1 MGDVV
6 GQVVGS
12 VQAMI
17 TGFLQALPRI
27 GLAVGVFVL
36 FQMVSGRVRAVV
48 RNVIERTGR
57 PRNVGVVLGR
67 LARWGTIGA
76 GVVVAFSLAAPGFG
90 VGQLVQLAGIGSVAI
105 AFAFRDVLQNSLAG
119 LLILVQQPFG
129 LGDQIEVSG
138 YEGTV
143 ENIET
148 RATDLRT
155 FDGRKVM
162 IPNSEIYT
170 SPVTVNTAYDTRRSQ
185 YEFRIGYPEDIDHV
199 REVIPDAI
207 RSVEGVLEEPEPDVR
222 VVDLGDSSVVIR
234 GRWWTGSEQSN
245 TVAVQ
250 DEVVKQVKERLE
262 AEGIDIPYTTRTVHL
277 HQEDEGE

>member
-6 GQVVGS
+6 GQVVASIQGL
-12 VQAMI
+12 I

-27 GLAVGVFVL
+27 GLAVGVFIL
-36 FQMVSGRVRAVV
+36 FLVASGRVRDVV

-57 PRNVGVVLGR
+57 PQNVGVVLGR
-67 LARWGTIGA
+67 LARWGTIAA
-76 GVVVAFSLAAPGFG
+76 GIVVALSLAAPGFG
-90 VGQLVQLAGIGSVAI
+90 VGQLVQLVGIGSVAI

-119 LLILVQQPFG
+119 LLILVQQPFE

-170 SPVTVNTAYDTRRSQ
+170 SPVTVNTAYETRRSQ
-185 YEFRIGYPEDIDHV
+185 YEFRIGYPEDIGQA

-207 RSVEGVLEEPEPDVR
+207 RAVEGVLEEPEPDVR
-222 VVDLGDSSVVIR
+222 VVDLGDSGVVIR
-234 GRWWTGSEQSN
+234 GRWWTRSEQSN
-245 TVAVQ
+245 AVAVQ

-277 HQEDEGE
+277 HQENGGE

>member
-6 GQVVGS
+6 GQVVAS
-12 VQAMI
+12 VQGLI

-27 GLAVGVFVL
+27 GLAAGVFIL
-36 FQMVSGRVRAVV
+36 FLVASGRVRDVV

-57 PRNVGVVLGR
+57 PQNVGVVLGR
-67 LARWGTIGA
+67 LARWGTIAA
-76 GVVVAFSLAAPGFG
+76 GIVVALSLAAPGFG
-90 VGQLVQLAGIGSVAI
+90 VGQLVQLVGIGSVAI

-119 LLILVQQPFG
+119 LLILVQQPFE

-185 YEFRIGYPEDIDHV
+185 YEFRIGYPEDIGQA

-207 RSVEGVLEEPEPDVR
+207 RAVEGVLEEPEPDVR
-222 VVDLGDSSVVIR
+222 VVDLGDSGVVIR
-234 GRWWTGSEQSN
+234 GRWWTRSEQSN
-245 TVAVQ
+245 AVAVQ

-277 HQEDEGE
+277 HQENGGE